1 MKIES
6 DKLFIEPLAVASDT
20 QIFSLCADEAEPF
33 PMERQADLQQRS
45 DMQQALADTET
56 LLAQWLQQGI
66 RHQGARGIDRVE
78 TLAEALNGY
87 GLVQLSAGLNEL
99 PERIR
104 SNNHTELVQRLM
116 TIYQTLRLVKD
127 RQSH

>member
-1 MKIES
+1 
-6 DKLFIEPLAVASDT
+6 
-20 QIFSLCADEAEPF
+20 
-33 PMERQADLQQRS
+33 MERQADLQQRS
-45 DMQQALADTET
+45 GMQQALADTET

-66 RHQGARGIDRVE
+66 RHQGGRGIERVE
-78 TLAEALNGY
+78 MLAEALNGF
-87 GLVQLSAGLNEL
+87 GLVQLSAWLNEL

-127 RQSH
+127 RQSN